1 MFGKEEVDAEII
13 DLMKKIE
20 LKAEDHEERVKI
32 CSVLHSVLTEAGYTD
47 CLVYPYGSSLNGVG
61 FTDSDLDLYVDLG
74 QLGDPIKIS
83 QVLTTCSNFA
93 NIEAVPNA
101 RVPIVKALHSPSGI
115 KCDLS
120 FGHKASLWNTE
131 FIRFCCLVDP
141 RVRGLIMV
149 VRYWGKMCRLV
160 GVSNYGLTMLA
171 IGFLQQRPTPLLHSL
186 HQLLNITPPDL
197 QPTSF
202 CSHLLSHY
210 DQLPTLVKSSETIS
224 DLLLE
229 FFNHYH
235 SFDYSNNVISI
246 FLGKS
251 LSRKHFIVGNIAS
264 NKKPVCVQDPFE
276 LNFNILR
283 SMSETA
289 LASLKCQ
296 FYEGTKKTRKWNS
309 DREEG
314 SFSDLFT
321 PSTHSSTP
329 LLDCIGCNMRTITQ
343 PPWSDHGGYYVPR
356 PALTEYTFDQATQQ
370 LIHKMPPWWRKW
382 KGLS

>member
-13 DLMKKIE
+13 NMVKKME
-20 LKAEDHEERVKI
+20 LKSEDHEERVSI
-32 CSVLHSVLTEAGYTD
+32 CSNLHSVLIEAGYTN
-47 CLVYPYGSSLNGVG
+47 CLVYPYGSTLNGVG

-74 QLGDPIKIS
+74 RLGDPVKIS
-83 QVLTTCSNFA
+83 EILTKCSDFA

-115 KCDLS
+115 RCDLS

-149 VRYWGKMCRLV
+149 VRHWGKMCRLV
-160 GVSNYGLTMLA
+160 GVSNYGLTMLV

-186 HQLLNITPPDL
+186 HQLLHITPPHL

-210 DQLPTLVKSSETIS
+210 HQLPPLARSSDTIS
-224 DLLLE
+224 DLLLA

-246 FLGKS
+246 FLGKT
-251 LSRKHFIVGNIAS
+251 LNRKHFIVGNIVAS
-264 NKKPVCVQDPFE
+264 KKPVCVQDPFE
-276 LNFNILR
+276 LNFNIFR
-283 SMSETA
+283 NMSETV
-289 LASLKCQ
+289 LATVKCQ
-296 FYEGTKKTRKWNS
+296 FYEGAKKTRNWTS
-309 DREEG
+309 ARGEG
-314 SFSDLFT
+314 SFSDLFLS
-321 PSTHSSTP
+321 STHSSA
-329 LLDCIGCNMRTITQ
+329 LLNCIGCNMKTIKQ
-343 PPWSDHGGYYVPR
+343 PSWSDNGSYYVPR
-356 PALTEYTFDQATQQ
+356 PGLVEYSLDPVTHQ
-370 LIHKMPPWWRKW
+370 LLAKMPPWWRKW
-382 KGLS
+382 KGLC